1 MQITA
6 PAPILYLPENL
17 WFLFSR
23 PGRELVIRVVG
34 IEGKTLNLEL
44 GGEKFQARIA
54 GTVNPEDF
62 KVGENI
68 RVKVLQTGNPVV
80 LQVVSGEKTSNDL
93 KILYLLSQAGKKE
106 EVNIPYVKEE
116 LKLLSNLLTDLFIK
130 KDKKSKSLEEG
141 IKELLGDK
149 VKAST
154 LLYQEDSL
162 FIPFLFNDERSWGY
176 IELGPPQERKGKI
189 KLFYLKFY
197 GEYLGLVECFIS
209 YDEREILLE
218 LYFYTK
224 EAYELAKIEHKNLKN
239 LFIFSQNQVI
249 IKISYEESLP
259 GSILEKRV

>member
-17 WFLFSR
+17 WFLFNR
-23 PGRELVIRVVG
+23 PGRELIIKVLG

-54 GTVNPEDF
+54 GAINPEDF

-68 RVKVLQTGNPVV
+68 KVKVLQTGNPVV
-80 LQVVSGEKTSNDL
+80 LQVISGEKISSDL
-93 KILYLLSQAGKKE
+93 KILYLISQVGKREGEQKFH
-106 EVNIPYVKEE
+106 VKEE
-116 LKLLSNLLTDLFIK
+116 LNLLSTLLTDLFVK
-130 KDKKSKSLEEG
+130 KDKKTKSLEEG

-149 VKAST
+149 VKSSA
-154 LLYQEDSL
+154 LVYQEDKL

-176 IELGPPQERKGKI
+176 VELGPPQERKGKV

-218 LYFYTK
+218 LYFYNQ
-224 EAYELAKIEHKNLKN
+224 EAYELAKKEYKNLKD
-239 LFIFSQNQVI
+239 LFILNQIQFI
-249 IKISYEESLP
+249 IKLYLEESLP
-259 GSILEKRV
+259 GYILEKQV